1 MKDSYKEDFYCFS
14 DMKVTKNC
22 IEKNLLM
29 IIDNTLPDDN
39 DVVLFLL
46 MVIYTGRIK
55 MEISLMKS
63 IESGN
68 IINQTIHM
76 SGR

>member
-1 MKDSYKEDFYCFS
+1 
-14 DMKVTKNC
+14 
-22 IEKNLLM
+22 M